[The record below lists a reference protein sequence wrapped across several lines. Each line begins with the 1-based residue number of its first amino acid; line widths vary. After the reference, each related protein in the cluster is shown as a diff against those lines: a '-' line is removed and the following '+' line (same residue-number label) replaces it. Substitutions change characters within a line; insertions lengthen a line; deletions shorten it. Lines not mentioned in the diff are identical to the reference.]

1 MEINLIDIIIVSI
14 LVLLF
19 TNTILNTIIL
29 YKTTKREG
37 EWKRRREEFKNKRN
51 NTSNNIQPK
60 REFSKKLTAW
70 LVIFGI
76 FCIISNYA
84 LAFLDKNINEG
95 VTIAV
100 ITQIVAT
107 NVSYLLYQFS
117 LKNSRNKYSIDEE
130 GHRCKYS

>member
-60 REFSKKLTAW
+60 REFSKKLTA
-70 LVIFGI
+70 
-76 FCIISNYA
+76 
-84 LAFLDKNINEG
+84 
-95 VTIAV
+95 
-100 ITQIVAT
+100 
-107 NVSYLLYQFS
+107 
-117 LKNSRNKYSIDEE
+117 
-130 GHRCKYS
+130 